1 MSGEIISERQIR
13 ELIGTLNALPEK
25 IEKNIV
31 RSAVRS
37 GAAII
42 RDAIR
47 AKAPVKTGKLKKS
60 IRVKQIYNKKG
71 KVIFKVMTGV
81 NKKYKQAGT
90 KAPRQ
95 VNYAKQIE
103 FGNSQMAAKP
113 FIRPAFDEAENK
125 VLDAVID
132 KIEMRLDIVNNTQGK
147 RGFE

>member
-1 MSGEIISERQIR
+1 VSGEIISERQIR
-13 ELIGTLNALPEK
+13 ELIETLNALPEK
-25 IEKNIV
+25 IEKNII
-31 RSAVRS
+31 RASVRS

-47 AKAPVKTGKLKKS
+47 ANAPVKTGKLKKS

-71 KVIFKVMTGV
+71 KVIFKVTTGV
-81 NKKYKQAGT
+81 NKKFKQAGI

-125 VLDAVID
+125 VLDAVIE
-132 KIEMRLDIVNNTQGK
+132 KIEMRINIVNNSQGK